1 MLLVFVR
8 PQAVL
13 VLVLVLVPVLAQVQV
28 LVLVL
33 VIMVAV
39 TLVFQ
44 RAIDKAR
51 ALPNVVVLGWGV
63 VCLLPP

>member
-13 VLVLVLVPVLAQVQV
+13 VLVPVLARVRV

-33 VIMVAV
+33 VLVVMVAV

-51 ALPNVVVLGWGV
+51 ALPNVVVLGWDV

>member
-8 PQAVL
+8 SQAVLVLVPVLARVRVL
-13 VLVLVLVPVLAQVQV
+13 VLVLVLVV
-28 LVLVL
+28 
-33 VIMVAV
+33 MVAV

-51 ALPNVVVLGWGV
+51 ALPNVVVLGWDV

>member
-8 PQAVL
+8 SQAVLVLVPVLARVRVL
-13 VLVLVLVPVLAQVQV
+13 VLVLVLVV
-28 LVLVL
+28 
-33 VIMVAV
+33 MVAV